1 MISLMT
7 MLLTF
12 IILYVPISYFFVTT
26 TLYDNHFFL
35 FVSGIIL
42 IYPIHKLLHYLPIAH
57 LGSKIKKKLEW
68 KYRIYPIIQIRV
80 QEPISKSLFLF
91 ALLLPFIA
99 ITVMLVCA
107 CFLLPH
113 YIHYITILLA
123 YQTGISVS
131 DLVYAYNIIR
141 APKEALIEENDE
153 GFEILVTNNVVRAD
167 I

>member
-42 IYPIHKLLHYLPIAH
+42 MYPLHKLLHYLPIAH
-57 LGSKIKKKLEW
+57 LGSKIRKKLEW
-68 KYRIYPIIQIRV
+68 KYGIFPLIQIRV

-91 ALLLPFIA
+91 ALLLPFTS
-99 ITVMLVCA
+99 ITVVLVFA
-107 CFLLPH
+107 CFLFPH
-113 YIHYITILLA
+113 YIHYITILIA
-123 YQTGISVS
+123 YQTGLSVS
-131 DLVYAYNIIR
+131 DLVYAYSIIR
-141 APKEALIEENDE
+141 APKEALIEENDD